1 MEIKF
6 QTKEESNQQQQE
18 AFLKLSK
25 VERFYNF
32 LNLMERIRNDK
43 DHINNRFL
51 GDIFHYQKIY
61 NQMKYIYMLRIKAW
75 KKLINLH

>member
-25 VERFYNF
+25 TERFYSF
-32 LNLMERIRNDK
+32 LNLMERMSQFPTKNKIDK
-43 DHINNRFL
+43 NKDNFIIIIPPKNE
-51 GDIFHYQKIY
+51 
-61 NQMKYIYMLRIKAW
+61 
-75 KKLINLH
+75 

>member
-25 VERFYNF
+25 TERFYSF
-32 LNLMERIRNDK
+32 LNLMERMSQFPTKNKIDK
-43 DHINNRFL
+43 NKDNFIIIIPSKNE
-51 GDIFHYQKIY
+51 
-61 NQMKYIYMLRIKAW
+61 
-75 KKLINLH
+75 

>member
-6 QTKEESNQQQQE
+6 QTKEQSNQQQQE

-32 LNLMERIRNDK
+32 LNLMERMAQFPTKNKIDK
-43 DHINNRFL
+43 NKNNF
-51 GDIFHYQKIY
+51 IIIIPPK
-61 NQMKYIYMLRIKAW
+61 NE
-75 KKLINLH
+75 

>member
-1 MEIKF
+1 MGIKF

-32 LNLMERIRNDK
+32 LNLMERMTQFPTKNKIDK
-43 DHINNRFL
+43 NKDNFIIIIPPKNE
-51 GDIFHYQKIY
+51 
-61 NQMKYIYMLRIKAW
+61 
-75 KKLINLH
+75 

>member
-25 VERFYNF
+25 TERFYSF
-32 LNLMERIRNDK
+32 LNLMERMSQFPTKNKIDK
-43 DHINNRFL
+43 NKDNFIIIIPPKNEWIL
-51 GDIFHYQKIY
+51 GK
-61 NQMKYIYMLRIKAW
+61 
-75 KKLINLH
+75 

>member
-1 MEIKF
+1 MKIKF

-32 LNLMERIRNDK
+32 LNLMERMTQFPTKNKIDK
-43 DHINNRFL
+43 NKDNFIIIIPPKNE
-51 GDIFHYQKIY
+51 
-61 NQMKYIYMLRIKAW
+61 
-75 KKLINLH
+75 